1 MFQIQSLYL
10 FHVFLRIYFKLF
22 FQNCLYS
29 IKIFLYYRIVNI
41 FSLFF
46 ENYKLDNIY
55 ANSHKSIFMF
65 HFFKVFLIIKKLKI
79 KEINQKKKT
88 IEQNIFIYLLAV
100 CKKTANL
107 CGLFCSLKLYFKLGR
122 EEISG
127 EDSELFL

>member
-1 MFQIQSLYL
+1 
-10 FHVFLRIYFKLF
+10 
-22 FQNCLYS
+22 
-29 IKIFLYYRIVNI
+29 
-41 FSLFF
+41 
-46 ENYKLDNIY
+46 
-55 ANSHKSIFMF
+55 MF

-79 KEINQKKKT
+79 KEINQDLAKKYKGKEYQSKKKT